1 MELIYDEEEQLY
13 FTVPDGDIATHK
25 QIYEYYNNTKTL
37 AENKLYKNKN
47 YSYKN
52 MEEIEYNHIPYLY

>member
-25 QIYEYYNNTKTL
+25 QVKEYYEDVINNKEVETYD
-37 AENKLYKNKN
+37 E
-47 YSYKN
+47 
-52 MEEIEYNHIPYLY
+52 